1 MTKNWT
7 KDQGGDSG
15 SGGSVEPVGN
25 GFTLTELIIVLVMFA
40 MLAAVAV
47 PKVME
52 AFRQRSVMTAA
63 DRLVLAHTLAR
74 STALRYGRV
83 AQLHIEPANTRF
95 YVDVDTSGTG
105 QRAIIG
111 GVQTLNAGGLTFTA
125 TRTLLCFDARGM
137 ATTRG
142 GCTGGGDTVTFTLGP
157 RTQTVT
163 VTSLG
168 KVLR

>member
-1 MTKNWT
+1 
-7 KDQGGDSG
+7 
-15 SGGSVEPVGN
+15 
-25 GFTLTELIIVLVMFA
+25 
-40 MLAAVAV
+40 
-47 PKVME
+47 
-52 AFRQRSVMTAA
+52 
-63 DRLVLAHTLAR
+63 
-74 STALRYGRV
+74 
-83 AQLHIEPANTRF
+83 LHIEPANTRF